1 MKVVTA
7 AEMREI
13 DRKTTDEC
21 GIAGMVLMERAG
33 LAVTG
38 RIKELF
44 VRKNVIVVCGKG
56 NNGGDGLVIARIIHN
71 EGGEACVVITSKP
84 VDFKGDALSQYKT
97 AVACGV
103 KIISA
108 ETLLSRPS
116 SILTRHSIIVDAI
129 LGTGLQKNISGTL
142 ADVIEH
148 INRSGLPVVSVDMP
162 TGISSDDGQVMGTAV
177 RAAYTVTFGLPKRG
191 HMFYPGA
198 EYTGRL
204 FTEDIGFPKRLLTSE
219 SLPVELIEKNTVSAM
234 IPRRNAFSHKG
245 DYGHVLLVAGS
256 QGKTGAALMAA
267 KACLRAGTGLVTI
280 GVPKSLAPA
289 VQSRVTEE
297 MILGLPDRGD
307 GTLSAKAAATILD
320 FLAGKADLL
329 AIGPGIGESADC
341 GKLMETVIKRSRS
354 PMVIDADGINA
365 LQGEKN
371 ILLQAKAGIILT
383 PHPGEMA
390 RLLQGKT
397 GKGHG
402 AGSMEQGTRGKGQKR
417 TTISI
422 QDIEKDR
429 ISTAMRF
436 AKETGTHL
444 VLKGVPTVVGTEDG
458 RAFINPTG
466 NPGMATAGTGD
477 VLTGIIAG
485 LLGRTRDQLA
495 ACLIG
500 VYLHGLAGDI
510 AASEKGQDALV
521 ATDIIDAIPAAFLSL
536 HSHNS

>member
-1 MKVVTA
+1 M
-7 AEMREI
+7 
-13 DRKTTDEC
+13 
-21 GIAGMVLMERAG
+21 RAG
-33 LAVTG
+33 KPAL
-38 RIKELF
+38 L
-44 VRKNVIVVCGKG
+44 
-56 NNGGDGLVIARIIHN
+56 L
-71 EGGEACVVITSKP
+71 TSKP

-103 KIISA
+103 KIFPA

-129 LGTGLQKNISGTL
+129 LGTGLQKNISGRL
-142 ADVIEH
+142 ADVVEL
-148 INRSGLPVVSVDMP
+148 INRSGLPVVSVDIP

-177 RAAYTVTFGLPKRG
+177 RATYTVTFGLPKRG

-204 FTEDIGFPKRLLTSE
+204 FTADIGFPKRLLTSE
-219 SLPVELIEKNTVSAM
+219 SLPVELLEKNAVSAM

-267 KACLRAGTGLVTI
+267 RACLRAGAGLVTI
-280 GVPKSLAPA
+280 GVPESLAP
-289 VQSRVTEE
+289 VFQSRVTEE

-320 FLAGKADLL
+320 FLAGRADLL
-329 AIGPGIGESADC
+329 AIGPGIGVSADC
-341 GKLMETVIKRSRS
+341 RKLMETLIKSSRS

-365 LQGEKN
+365 LQGEKS

-397 GKGHG
+397 GKGREEMG
-402 AGSMEQGTRGKGQKR
+402 KGQGEGQKR
-417 TTISI
+417 TSVSI

-429 ISTAMRF
+429 ISTAIRF

-444 VLKGVPTVVGTEDG
+444 VLKGVPTIVGTEDG
-458 RAFINPTG
+458 RAYINPTG

-477 VLTGIIAG
+477 VLTGMIAG

-510 AASEKGQDALV
+510 AASEKGHDALV
-521 ATDIIDAIPAAFLSL
+521 ATDIIDAIPSAFLSL
-536 HSHNS
+536 HPHNS

>member
-13 DRKTTDEC
+13 DRKTIGEC
-21 GIAGMVLMERAG
+21 GISGIILMERAG

-38 RIKELF
+38 GIKELF
-44 VRKNVIVVCGKG
+44 GRKNVIVVCGKG
-56 NNGGDGLVIARIIHN
+56 NNGGDGLVIARNLHN
-71 EGGEACVVITSKP
+71 EGWEAGVVITSKP

-103 KIISA
+103 KIFPA

-129 LGTGLQKNISGTL
+129 LGTGLQKNISGRL
-142 ADVIEH
+142 AEVVEL
-148 INRSGLPVVSVDMP
+148 INRSGLPVVSVDIP
-162 TGISSDDGQVMGTAV
+162 TGISSDDGQVMGAAV

-204 FTEDIGFPKRLLTSE
+204 FTADIGFPKRLLTSE
-219 SLPVELIEKNTVSAM
+219 ALPVELLEKDAVSAL

-245 DYGHVLLVAGS
+245 DYGHVLMVAGS
-256 QGKTGAALMAA
+256 RGKTGAALMAA
-267 KACLRAGTGLVTI
+267 RACLRAGAGLVTI
-280 GVPKSLAPA
+280 GVPESLAP
-289 VQSRVTEE
+289 VFQSRVTEE
-297 MILGLPDRGD
+297 MIVGLPDRGD
-307 GTLSAKAAATILD
+307 GTLSVKAAETLLD
-320 FLAGKADLL
+320 FLSGRADLL
-329 AIGPGIGESADC
+329 AIGPGIGVSADC
-341 GKLMETVIKRSRS
+341 RKLMETLIKNSRS

-365 LQGEKN
+365 LQGVKS

-397 GKGHG
+397 SKRRKGT
-402 AGSMEQGTRGKGQKR
+402 AV
-417 TTISI
+417 SI

-429 ISTAMRF
+429 ISTAIRF

-444 VLKGVPTVVGTEDG
+444 VLKGVPTIVGTEDG
-458 RAFINPTG
+458 RAYINPTG

-477 VLTGIIAG
+477 VLTGMIAG

-510 AASEKGQDALV
+510 AASEKGHDALV
-521 ATDIIDAIPAAFLSL
+521 ATDIIDAIPSAFLSL